1 MDKQSLKEV
10 QDFFSQPLHEE
21 LLEAAGISQDEI
33 DDLVAQSVK
42 IDGKEID
49 ADDVED
55 ARTGEK
61 DVNEALGT
69 ATIIALPV
77 LLKLAGKA
85 ANKIKQNNLKGAD
98 KTEFKKLLKQALD
111 AKNEMKVLKKSLQSF
126 DKLSRSKPG
135 PTTSPEQVKKYERF
149 KEIAKDF
156 NVKKREYEDTNKE
169 IDSKFSAF
177 KSKGFKVGYGK
188 DKELTII
195 QPGNALVKLGKLVHN
210 VYAAP
215 ITAVLYGMSLF
226 AGKGSKLKDKNF
238 RKKVANIVYA
248 GIMTFVAGKG
258 IVDSLSNLSGIADI
272 ATAAIEGVEEN
283 ASLAEI
289 VNAYLESA
297 GVMGELENA

>member
-1 MDKQSLKEV
+1 MNKQSLKEV

-33 DDLVAQSVK
+33 DDLVAQAVK
-42 IDGKEID
+42 VDGKQID
-49 ADDVED
+49 SDDVED

-177 KSKGFKVGYGK
+177 KTKGLKVEYGK
-188 DKELTII
+188 DKELVIL
-195 QPGNALVKLGKLVHN
+195 QPGNFLIKLGKISPQCLCCTYNSCFIWDVF
-210 VYAAP
+210 
-215 ITAVLYGMSLF
+215 ICW
-226 AGKGSKLKDKNF
+226 K
-238 RKKVANIVYA
+238 RK
-248 GIMTFVAGKG
+248 
-258 IVDSLSNLSGIADI
+258 
-272 ATAAIEGVEEN
+272 
-283 ASLAEI
+283 
-289 VNAYLESA
+289 
-297 GVMGELENA
+297 

>member
-1 MDKQSLKEV
+1 MNKQSLKEV

-33 DDLVAQSVK
+33 DDLVAQAVK
-42 IDGKEID
+42 VDGKQID
-49 ADDVED
+49 SDDVED

-169 IDSKFSAF
+169 
-177 KSKGFKVGYGK
+177 
-188 DKELTII
+188 
-195 QPGNALVKLGKLVHN
+195 
-210 VYAAP
+210 
-215 ITAVLYGMSLF
+215 
-226 AGKGSKLKDKNF
+226 
-238 RKKVANIVYA
+238 
-248 GIMTFVAGKG
+248 
-258 IVDSLSNLSGIADI
+258 
-272 ATAAIEGVEEN
+272 
-283 ASLAEI
+283 
-289 VNAYLESA
+289 
-297 GVMGELENA
+297 